1 MLSYAFSERVMRTG
15 VEKEWKMDRGLGL
28 GQCLRMPSLVVAL
41 RVPLLTPLD
50 QRAFFTQHR
59 DREHGEPWSQPW
71 AVVLWGG
78 FSVLDQGGS

>member
-15 VEKEWKMDRGLGL
+15 VEKEQNMDRGLGL

-50 QRAFFTQHR
+50 PFLHTTQ
-59 DREHGEPWSQPW
+59 GQGAGGTLEP
-71 AVVLWGG
+71 AVGG
-78 FSVLDQGGS
+78 GFVGRFSVLDQGGS